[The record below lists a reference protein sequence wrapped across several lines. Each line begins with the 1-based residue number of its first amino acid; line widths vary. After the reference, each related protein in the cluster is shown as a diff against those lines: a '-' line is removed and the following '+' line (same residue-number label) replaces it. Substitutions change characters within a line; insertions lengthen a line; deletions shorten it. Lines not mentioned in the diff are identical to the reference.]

1 MKKIRKKL
9 SIKFKTLLE
18 KRKEDSMKLILD
30 KR

>member
-9 SIKFKTLLE
+9 IIKFKTLLE